1 MKPSII
7 MQICCLIFGLGASNI
22 LHSQGLES
30 LRRFGRIHIRYL
42 SFISEFPVDTQ
53 SNRET
58 PKRWCSYD
66 AQIIQTYSAGHNKN
80 GLKDRLSARTDV
92 FRKDF
97 LKNQKDQSTTKV
109 TPYALPKF
117 DEYGNISFSEEKK
130 RLDYFAKELQAV
142 ADEPGY
148 IIEYRTKH
156 QKKKALARAKRAR
169 DYLVRVQGIDRKRIH
184 LINGGYQTKSRIELR
199 LGPVTVP

>member
-7 MQICCLIFGLGASNI
+7 MRLCCLIFGLGASNI
-22 LHSQGLES
+22 LYSEGLES
-30 LRRFGRIHIRYL
+30 LRHFGRIHIRYL
-42 SFISEFPVDTQ
+42 SFISELPVDTQ

-66 AQIIQTYSAGHNKN
+66 AQIIQTDPTGHNKN
-80 GLKDRLSARTDV
+80 GLKDRLGARTDV

-97 LKNQKDQSTTKV
+97 LNQKDQSTTKV
-109 TPYALPKF
+109 TPDALPKF

-148 IIEYRTKH
+148 IIEYRTKQ
-156 QKKKALARAKRAR
+156 QKKRALARAERAR
-169 DYLVRVQGIDRKRIH
+169 DYLVRVKGIDRKRIH